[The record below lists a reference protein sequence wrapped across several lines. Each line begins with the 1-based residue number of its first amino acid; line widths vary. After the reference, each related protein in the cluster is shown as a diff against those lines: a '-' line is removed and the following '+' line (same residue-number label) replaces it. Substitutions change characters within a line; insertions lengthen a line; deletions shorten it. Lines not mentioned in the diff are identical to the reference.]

1 MPKLNILNVSERTG
15 TEDSRA
21 VSLSV
26 KDIPIGEISV
36 KANVRTEYDSL
47 DELMASIRQY
57 GLLQPITVY
66 KDGGAYHV
74 KTGHRRFL
82 AFKALYDESPDRFH
96 SIRCIVSDAENIPI
110 IQLIENVQRLDLS
123 QLDLFNALNALK
135 AQGLSL
141 KQIADILGKTESYIK
156 KIFTGI
162 NEIRLEPELK
172 DYIGSAGG
180 TIQDVLETSGIPNKE
195 ERLSLLEQRKEGS
208 ITRAQLRKKARDLKG
223 ISLENSENTD
233 GDYTGITSQNPAG
246 GSAGGTSPQE
256 DPHSSAGGTIPIE
269 PPQEPEKS
277 YPVRLTAN
285 REQRRIYLSF
295 DNDEPYTQVYTD
307 LKNLFDK
314 HHLVCIE
321 QELAP
326 PKESEDV

>member
-21 VSLSV
+21 VSLSI

-36 KANVRTEYDSL
+36 KANVRTEYEGI
-47 DELMASIRQY
+47 DELTASIRQY

-66 KDGGAYHV
+66 KDGDAYRV
-74 KTGHRRFL
+74 KTGHRRFF
-82 AFKALYDESPDRFH
+82 AFKALYDESPDHFH
-96 SIRCIVSDAENIPI
+96 SIRCIVSDAENIPV

-135 AQGLSL
+135 EQGLSL
-141 KQIADILGKTESYIK
+141 KQIADILGKTEQSIK
-156 KIFTGI
+156 HIFTGI
-162 NEIRLEPELK
+162 NEIEREPALK
-172 DYIGSAGG
+172 TYIGAAGG
-180 TIQDVLETSGIPNKE
+180 TIQDVLETRGIPNKE
-195 ERLSLLEQRKEGS
+195 ERLSLLEQRKKGS

-223 ISLENSENTD
+223 ISLENVD
-233 GDYTGITSQNPAG
+233 GNSASITSQNPAG
-246 GSAGGTSPQE
+246 GAAGGTSPKE
-256 DPHSSAGGTIPIE
+256 EPRSSAGGTTPIE

-295 DNDEPYTQVYTD
+295 DDDEPYAQVYTD

-321 QELAP
+321 QELSP
-326 PKESEDV
+326 PKEAHGV